1 MTLPVRRGGSAP
13 ERRRPTWGLWDPF
26 GQFENLWGEMGR
38 LLEGTTAPGGERPWM
53 PVAEE
58 EETEDSY
65 VVKAELPG
73 IPQENVTVELN
84 DDELC
89 IAGELS
95 ETQQGKALSRRTG
108 HFSYRTSLPGG
119 IDTERVEADLSEG
132 MLTVR
137 IPKSDRAKRRRI
149 EISSHSS
156 HQG

>member
-38 LLEGTTAPGGERPWM
+38 LLEGASAPTGERPWM

-58 EETEDSY
+58 EETDDAY
-65 VVKAELPG
+65 VVRAELPG
-73 IPQENVTVELN
+73 IPQENVTVEMSDN
-84 DDELC
+84 ELR

-95 ETQQGKALSRRTG
+95 ESQHGKALSRRTG
-108 HFSYRTSLPGG
+108 QFSYRTSLPGG
-119 IDTERVEADLSEG
+119 IDSERVEADMSQG

-137 IPKSDRAKRRRI
+137 IPKSERPRRRKI
-149 EISSHSS
+149 EISSH
-156 HQG
+156 